1 MGYYV
6 LAVGGTGNK
15 ILESLVYLAAVDG
28 LYTQDESGKTAPLP
42 DVTMLSV
49 DVDAACGNTTR
60 AKRAAESYG
69 ELQRAFRQYPAEHPG
84 FHTAL
89 QLERWSM
96 NLSRRAMSVDKM
108 VENHRRDQLL
118 SRTLFSRT
126 ESALEY
132 SEGFRGHPDLGVLF
146 FHDLLNSLDD
156 LRREGQPDEMNRL
169 LDQIQAELDRDEP
182 VKLILCGSI
191 FGGTGASG
199 IPAVARFLRK
209 RFAARSDRFEMG
221 ALLML
226 PYYRVPA
233 SLADEDTEIVVK
245 SDDFLDKARTALQ
258 YYGME
263 GMIRD
268 GEQDENGVF
277 DALYLLGLPPEGFVT
292 TCRYSTGSQSQE
304 NDAHMLEW
312 LASRCIAKFFRTG
325 FRGGEQHHMDC
336 YYYQLHTPSFC
347 WQSFDREETL
357 YRRGYGSL
365 LKAAALFFAECYP
378 TLKSCVSLDSRK
390 SARVNYCAPYFAHRP
405 ASEREKLEGLLK
417 TLYTFLNFYANWMIQ
432 IVRTLPP
439 ILCQPAEAE
448 GHLPENDLLDGEGM
462 DELLLLLTQYGLRTE
477 QRSRAEMSR
486 AAEKLQRELH
496 HLVVRRVPD
505 RQTAAKIIAGLG
517 GGQRLGAGAEGAVC
531 SFLATLLRC
540 AGEEEDR

>member
-1 MGYYV
+1 
-6 LAVGGTGNK
+6 
-15 ILESLVYLAAVDG
+15 
-28 LYTQDESGKTAPLP
+28 
-42 DVTMLSV
+42 
-49 DVDAACGNTTR
+49 
-60 AKRAAESYG
+60 
-69 ELQRAFRQYPAEHPG
+69 
-84 FHTAL
+84 
-89 QLERWSM
+89 
-96 NLSRRAMSVDKM
+96 
-108 VENHRRDQLL
+108 
-118 SRTLFSRT
+118 
-126 ESALEY
+126 
-132 SEGFRGHPDLGVLF
+132 
-146 FHDLLNSLDD
+146 
-156 LRREGQPDEMNRL
+156 
-169 LDQIQAELDRDEP
+169 
-182 VKLILCGSI
+182 
-191 FGGTGASG
+191 
-199 IPAVARFLRK
+199 
-209 RFAARSDRFEMG
+209 
-221 ALLML
+221 
-226 PYYRVPA
+226 
-233 SLADEDTEIVVK
+233 
-245 SDDFLDKARTALQ
+245 
-258 YYGME
+258 
-263 GMIRD
+263 
-268 GEQDENGVF
+268 
-277 DALYLLGLPPEGFVT
+277 
-292 TCRYSTGSQSQE
+292 
-304 NDAHMLEW
+304 
-312 LASRCIAKFFRTG
+312 
-325 FRGGEQHHMDC
+325 MDC
-336 YYYQLHTPSFC
+336 YYYQLHTPTFC
-347 WQSFDREETL
+347 WQSFDQEETL

>member
-1 MGYYV
+1 MTQTTSLPGHLITIRLYNQPLAQALLDAGIAVEPDTSGVRFACRADPKGTIEARYGWEKAEELSGYGLAEV
-6 LAVGGTGNK
+6 LADLTPADK
-15 ILESLVYLAAVDG
+15 QEMLA
-28 LYTQDESGKTAPLP
+28 EI
-42 DVTMLSV
+42 
-49 DVDAACGNTTR
+49 
-60 AKRAAESYG
+60 
-69 ELQRAFRQYPAEHPG
+69 
-84 FHTAL
+84 
-89 QLERWSM
+89 
-96 NLSRRAMSVDKM
+96 LSRDDVKAGCKGS
-108 VENHRRDQLL
+108 LL
-118 SRTLFSRT
+118 K
-126 ESALEY
+126 EIYYEY
-132 SEGFRGHPDLGVLF
+132 P
-146 FHDLLNSLDD
+146 
-156 LRREGQPDEMNRL
+156 
-169 LDQIQAELDRDEP
+169 
-182 VKLILCGSI
+182 
-191 FGGTGASG
+191 GT
-199 IPAVARFLRK
+199 
-209 RFAARSDRFEMG
+209 
-221 ALLML
+221 
-226 PYYRVPA
+226 
-233 SLADEDTEIVVK
+233 
-245 SDDFLDKARTALQ
+245 
-258 YYGME
+258 
-263 GMIRD
+263 
-268 GEQDENGVF
+268 
-277 DALYLLGLPPEGFVT
+277 EGFVT

-325 FRGGEQHHMDC
+325 FRGEEQHHMDC

-378 TLKSCVSLDSRK
+378 TLKSCVSLDDRQ

-462 DELLLLLTQYGLRTE
+462 DELLLLLTQYGLRPE

-486 AAEKLQRELH
+486 AAEELQRELH

-505 RQTAAKIIAGLG
+505 RRTAAKIIAGLG
-517 GGQRLGAGAEGAVC
+517 GGQRRGAGAEGAVC